1 MNESQIQISKEE
13 LESVLS
19 LREKIRNNV
28 ESIGRMNVR
37 KHFVKAELREIES
50 ALDQIY
56 SETEDLGAEEQRIVE
71 EFTTKYGPG
80 TLDVET
86 GIYNKGMDPVL
97 QG

>member
-1 MNESQIQISKEE
+1 MNENQIQISKEE

-28 ESIGRMNVR
+28 EAIGRMNVK

-50 ALDQIY
+50 DLDQIY
-56 SETEDLGAEEQRIVE
+56 SETEDLGAEEQRIVG
-71 EFTTKYGPG
+71 EFTSKYGPG
-80 TLDVET
+80 SLDVET
-86 GIYNKGMDPVL
+86 GIYTKGTVPSI